1 MAYEFLDGKL
11 RIGTW
16 AANWPYDSCSNKA
29 VEDCKKKVDDALRRI
44 ESYEVGERLAA
55 AARKLAFKIDL
66 VPTTGDGAFLPVYGA
81 KISGEVPINRGD
93 VGAIIIWDIS
103 KDFTPSKGTVSG
115 SPKPYPPWVL
125 LAHEL
130 GHGIQMN
137 EKGGSDGAMKWH
149 QAYKSDMEGVEMDN
163 IKRHETPFV
172 VKLGLPERICYSKPK

>member
-1 MAYEFLDGKL
+1 MGYEFLDGNL
-11 RIGTW
+11 RIGAW
-16 AANWPYDSCSNKA
+16 AGEWPYDSCTKKA
-29 VEDCKKKVDDALRRI
+29 VEDCKKKADDALQKI
-44 ESYEVGERLAA
+44 NSYDAGKQITEAIK
-55 AARKLAFKIDL
+55 KLSFKIDL

-81 KISGEVPINRGD
+81 KISGEVPIKRGD

-103 KDFTPSKGTVSG
+103 KDFTPQKGTVKG
-115 SPKPYPPWVL
+115 TPKPFPPWVL

-137 EKGGSDGAMKWH
+137 EKGGSGGAMKWH

-172 VKLGLPERICYSKPK
+172 VKLGLPERIRYSKP